1 MSRYRSA
8 LPQSSDRIFV
18 TDGGLETYLI
28 FQQGV
33 DLPDFA
39 SFHLLDTPEGEAIVR
54 AYFTTYADIARRHGT
69 GLILD
74 TLTWRAHADWGVR
87 HGLGAADLARINQ
100 RAVSLLEGLR
110 DEFAPV
116 PTVISGCLGPR
127 GDGYVPDAMMSVRA
141 AEAYHQPQVD
151 TLAGTS
157 ADMLCAM
164 TLNYVEEAIGIT
176 HAARR
181 AGMPLVVSFTVETNG
196 KLPTGQSLG
205 SAIRIVD
212 GATSGYPAYYMVNCA
227 HPTHFAHLLD
237 PQEHWVRRIRGIRA
251 NASCR
256 SHAELNESTE
266 LDTGDPA
273 ALASAY
279 VALRQRVPQLNVLG
293 GCCGTDHRHVEQIA
307 AACTRPTQHAAVA
320 SAHA

>member
-1 MSRYRSA
+1 MSRNRSA
-8 LPQSSDRIFV
+8 LPQSSDRLFI

-33 DLPDFA
+33 ELPDFA
-39 SFHLLDTPEGEAIVR
+39 SFHLLTNPEGEETAR
-54 AYFTTYADIARRHGT
+54 AYFRAYAAIARRYDT

-74 TLTWRAHADWGVR
+74 TLTWRAHGDWGAR
-87 HGLGAADLARINQ
+87 HGLDAADLARLNVK
-100 RAVSLLEGLR
+100 AVALLEDLR
-110 DEFAPV
+110 REFSPV
-116 PTVISGCLGPR
+116 PTIISGCLGPR
-127 GDGYVPDAMMSVRA
+127 GDGYVPDSMMTVRA
-141 AEAYHQPQVD
+141 AEAYHQPQID
-151 TLAGTS
+151 TLAATNV
-157 ADMLCAM
+157 DMLCAM

-181 AGMPLVVSFTVETNG
+181 AGVPLVISFTVETNG

-227 HPTHFAHLLD
+227 HPTHFAHLLE
-237 PQEHWVRRIRGIRA
+237 PQEHWVRRVRGIRA

-266 LDTGDPA
+266 LDTGDPL
-273 ALASAY
+273 ALAAAY
-279 VALRQRVPQLNVLG
+279 VQLRQRLPQLTVLG

-307 AACTRPTQHAAVA
+307 AACTAALQVT
-320 SAHA
+320 

>member
-8 LPQSSDRIFV
+8 LPQTTDRLFL

-28 FQQGV
+28 FQQGI

-39 SFHLLDTPEGEAIVR
+39 SFHLLDTPEGEATAT
-54 AYFTTYADIARRHGT
+54 AYFRTYADIARRYGT

-74 TLTWRAHADWGVR
+74 TLTWRAHADWGGR

-110 DEFAPV
+110 DEFASV

-237 PQEHWVRRIRGIRA
+237 PEEHWVRRIRGIRA

-279 VALRQRVPQLNVLG
+279 VELRRRLPQLNVLG

-307 AACTRPTQHAAVA
+307 AACAGTIQPAAVA
-320 SAHA
+320 GAHA